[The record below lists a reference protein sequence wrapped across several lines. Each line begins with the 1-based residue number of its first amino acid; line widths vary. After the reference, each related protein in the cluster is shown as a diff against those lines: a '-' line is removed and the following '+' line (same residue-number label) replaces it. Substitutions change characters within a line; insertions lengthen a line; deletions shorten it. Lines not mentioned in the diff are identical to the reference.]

1 MSKIDCKVIV
11 CGPAIGK
18 TYLAEHDKR
27 FIDLDQLKSNYKY
40 GLDFST
46 LEDKEKD
53 KGNRGDIVK
62 HDSTKYAIN
71 TLINELKNNKI
82 ITLSYSKGILEYLI
96 DNKIKYCL
104 VYPGKDLYKEYSM
117 RMKKRGNSKKF
128 IEEMT
133 NKKEWEQFYI
143 SNVSDLSAAYKIEL
157 KKGQYLSDIRDMFLK

>member
-40 GLDFST
+40 GLDFLT

-53 KGNRGDIVK
+53 K
-62 HDSTKYAIN
+62 
-71 TLINELKNNKI
+71 
-82 ITLSYSKGILEYLI
+82 
-96 DNKIKYCL
+96 
-104 VYPGKDLYKEYSM
+104 
-117 RMKKRGNSKKF
+117 GNSKKF

-157 KKGQYLSDIRDMFLK
+157 KKGQYFEVNPE